1 MVADY
6 KNYIPRVPGLRQS
19 AFNVGSGWVNKIVSM
34 LASLLVTGLA
44 IREYGLDGMGLIIVA
59 TQVASYAA
67 LIEVGIPASLSRR
80 LPAYLA
86 SEDEACV
93 NAFCSSCLVILLS
106 GALLLLIS
114 IPFIV
119 LFLPEAFS
127 FTEEQKDVAGVLF
140 GITVA
145 FAALQLPLRMGYG
158 ILSSTHKFSYFF
170 SIETLA
176 FIAKI
181 LLVGALLLVFDPPIW
196 VYVLASLS
204 PALLATA
211 TEFVVSRR
219 LVGLWRFSFQH
230 LSRGALSELLSLSGA
245 VMIGTLATAIVV
257 HGGSLVLATTATPSE
272 VVEYALPVILAFN
285 LMSFAAGASAF
296 LSPIASQLAGRDEA
310 RLRETVLTAT
320 RYSFAVATLICL
332 ITWTAGPTV
341 LTIWLGNENLQGDT
355 LGTMSTILLIA
366 VVGGALSSP
375 GAMGRGVLVAMGQ
388 HWTVSRIELGSG
400 LAGLAGGLALGAVF
414 GNLPLMFAVAFC
426 GAAVVKGMLL
436 LRLLARVLH
445 VPRSAFVSLATS
457 VSMPL
462 ILSLPA
468 LVLLEATL
476 PLQGVIVV
484 AIETVIVSAIFVV
497 SSLYLVIERRHRA
510 ALFAKV
516 SALVS

>member
-1 MVADY
+1 MA
-6 KNYIPRVPGLRQS
+6 
-19 AFNVGSGWVNKIVSM
+19 
-34 LASLLVTGLA
+34 ASLFITGLA
-44 IREYGLDGMGLIIVA
+44 VREYGLDGMGLIIVA
-59 TQVASYAA
+59 MQVASYAA
-67 LIEVGIPASLSRR
+67 LIEVGIPSCMSRR
-80 LPAYLA
+80 LPGYLA

-93 NAFCSSCLVILLS
+93 NAFCSSCFVMLLS

-145 FAALQLPLRMGYG
+145 FAALQLPLRMGHG
-158 ILSSTHKFSYFF
+158 ILSSTHKFSYFY

-176 FIAKI
+176 LTAKI
-181 LLVGALLLVFDPPIW
+181 LLVGTLLLVFDPPIW
-196 VYVLASLS
+196 VYVLVSLS
-204 PALLATA
+204 PAPLAAA
-211 TEFVVSRR
+211 TEFAISRR

-230 LSRGALSELLSLSGA
+230 LSRGALGELLSLGGA
-245 VMIGTLATAIVV
+245 VMLGTLATAIVL
-257 HGGSLVLATTATPSE
+257 HGGSLVLAIITAPSE
-272 VVEYALPVILAFN
+272 VVEYALPVILAYN
-285 LMSFAAGASAF
+285 LMAFAATGSAF

-320 RYSFAVATLICL
+320 RYALAVATLICL
-332 ITWTAGPTV
+332 ITWAAGPTV

-366 VVGGALSSP
+366 VVGAALSVP
-375 GAMGRGVLVAMGQ
+375 GTTGRGALVAMGW

-400 LAGLAGGLALGAVF
+400 LAGLAGGVALGAVF
-414 GNLPLMFAVAFC
+414 GDPPLMFAVAFC
-426 GAAVVKGMLL
+426 VAAAAKGMLL
-436 LRLLARVLH
+436 LRLLTRVLH
-445 VPRSAFVSLATS
+445 VPRSAFVSLATR

-476 PLQGVIVV
+476 PLRGVIAV
-484 AIETVIVSAIFVV
+484 AVETAIVSAIFMV
-497 SSLYLVIERRHRA
+497 SSLYLVVERRHRA